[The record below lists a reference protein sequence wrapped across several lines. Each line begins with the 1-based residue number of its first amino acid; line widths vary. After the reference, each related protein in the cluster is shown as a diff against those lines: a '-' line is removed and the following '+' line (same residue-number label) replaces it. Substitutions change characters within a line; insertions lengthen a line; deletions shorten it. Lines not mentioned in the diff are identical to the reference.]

1 MNKDVQNEEMESL
14 KNGGLSLKSTKEKI
28 NFLMMNYDKEKSFND
43 LTSQKKDKKM
53 DEEIVSL
60 VEEEK
65 MRFKSPRNL
74 SVNLSQNSKKSATK
88 VYKKE
93 EHYLKRVLLSKTS
106 SPCPSLKTTSN
117 LSSQSRPKKQYK
129 KPKHPIFKSPYAKP
143 QFLALKRNA
152 SLSSIQSDISSQPSL
167 NDSFTSISKAMGKYL
182 NTNQILMIK
191 TEEKERNG
199 DLPGLRKRVCRKVY
213 SILNKEFKKPKTLS
227 KKLTLALEYRINL
240 LFYYQ
245 NPSYIKTVK
254 TLFKKLR
261 VNFYFIFLE
270 TRYQGGRIDINSSKK
285 S

>member
-1 MNKDVQNEEMESL
+1 
-14 KNGGLSLKSTKEKI
+14 
-28 NFLMMNYDKEKSFND
+28 MMNYDKEKSFNQ
-43 LTSQKKDKKM
+43 LTKPRRPPSNIM

-65 MRFKSPRNL
+65 RRFKYPKNL
-74 SVNLSQNSKKSATK
+74 SVDLNGSVDSKRKPK
-88 VYKKE
+88 VFKKE

-106 SPCPSLKTTSN
+106 SPCPSLKTPSN
-117 LSSQSRPKKQYK
+117 LSRRSRSKNSKKKQQQQFK
-129 KPKHPIFKSPYAKP
+129 KITHKKKNKNPIFKSPYAKP
-143 QFLALKRNA
+143 GFLTMKRNT

-182 NTNQILMIK
+182 NTNQILKIK
-191 TEEKERNG
+191 KEEKERNG

-213 SILNKEFKKPKTLS
+213 SILNKEFKKPKILS

-261 VNFYFIFLE
+261 VKKFFLKIF
-270 TRYQGGRIDINSSKK
+270 
-285 S
+285 